1 MYNNKYI
8 TVTLFYN
15 LLSFSEQTSLLDI
28 EGIIFMSSLATIIG
42 ENLVW
47 SVIINIRVF
56 RTVHVWKFWS
66 IKMIK

>member
-56 RTVHVWKFWS
+56 RTVHVLKIWS

>member
-56 RTVHVWKFWS
+56 RTVHVWKIWS

>member
-1 MYNNKYI
+1 MMMYNNKYI

-42 ENLVW
+42 ENLV
-47 SVIINIRVF
+47 
-56 RTVHVWKFWS
+56 
-66 IKMIK
+66 